1 MHLFEVSIDPYLHVR
16 SAKNPV
22 YAHNGRSL
30 SFIADYTGIPQVWEL
45 SRGEEWPAQIS
56 FTKDRITFIGKV
68 NSTSDRIIGMDEG
81 GNENQQLYLL
91 KEDGTLV
98 ELTKSQNH
106 VHRYGGS
113 SPDGK
118 WIAWSSNRRNLAY
131 FDLYIQSLET
141 FEFHPVLTGDG
152 LFTAVEWSP
161 DGQSILVQKTNSPLD
176 NDLGILDLTT
186 GTVDWI
192 TEHKGEASFRDVHF
206 SKDGDH
212 IYVLSNKD
220 SEFFDLALIHIKT
233 KHFMWLEQG
242 KWDFE
247 ELEMNKDKN
256 LLAFTINEGGISKG
270 LLLDLNSS
278 HLYTWKTPTGI
289 IKDLKFS
296 PDSKKLAYVFNGPAH
311 PSDIWE
317 LDLETVQLERLTY
330 VSRSPV
336 LEHTFVEPEL
346 ISYRS
351 FDQLQIPAFYYKPK
365 NISGKFPVVII
376 IHGGPEMQS
385 RAVYTPVVQYL
396 IRKGYAVCT
405 PNIRGSTGYGKT
417 YTKLDDVRKR
427 MDAVKDI
434 VSLVEWLKQH
444 GNIDSNRIAIMG
456 GSYGGFMVLAAIS
469 HYPHLWSAAID
480 IVGMSS
486 LRTFLQT
493 TSPWRKLLREI
504 EYGTIERDGDFFD
517 KIDPLNHANRITSPL
532 LVIHGESDP
541 RVHIQ
546 ESEQIV
552 NKLKERQHQV
562 DFIRFEDEGHTISKL
577 KNKQI
582 AYKAIVNFLEK
593 NMEGEDKRSSGFKW
607 SREYPFFHL

>member
-1 MHLFEVSIDPYLHVR
+1 MLQASIEPYLHVR

-22 YAHNGRSL
+22 YAPNGQSL

-45 SRGEEWPAQIS
+45 SRGEEWPAQVS

-68 NSTSDRIIGMDEG
+68 NGTSDRIIGMDEG

-118 WIAWSSNRRNLAY
+118 SIAWSSNRRHPAY
-131 FDLYIQSLET
+131 FDLYIQNLET
-141 FEFHPVLTGDG
+141 LEFHPVLTGDG
-152 LFTAVEWSP
+152 LFTAVEWTP
-161 DGQSILVQKTNSPLD
+161 DGQSLLVQKTNSPLD

-186 GTVDWI
+186 GTVNWI

-206 SKDGDH
+206 SKDGEH
-212 IYVLSNKD
+212 IYLLSNKD
-220 SEFFDLALIHIKT
+220 REYFDLALIHLKT
-233 KHFMWLEQG
+233 KNFMWLEQG

-278 HLYTWKTPTGI
+278 HLYTWKTPPGI

-317 LDLETVQLERLTY
+317 LDLDTIQLERLTY
-330 VSRSPV
+330 VSRSPI
-336 LEHTFVEPEL
+336 LEHTLVEPEL

-365 NISGKFPVVII
+365 TTSEKFPVVII

-434 VSLVEWLKQH
+434 VFLVEWLKVN
-444 GNIDSNRIAIMG
+444 GNIDSNRIGLMG
-456 GSYGGFMVLAAIS
+456 GSYGGFIVLAAIS

-493 TSPWRKLLREI
+493 TSPWRKMLREA
-504 EYGTIERDGDFFD
+504 EYGTIEKDGDFFD
-517 KIDPLNHANRITSPL
+517 KIDPLHHANAISSPL
-532 LVIHGESDP
+532 LVIHGERDP

-546 ESEQIV
+546 ESQQIV
-552 NKLKERQHQV
+552 NKLKDRQHQV
-562 DFIRFEDEGHTISKL
+562 DFITFEDEGHTISKL
-577 KNKQI
+577 KNKEI
-582 AYKAIVNFLEK
+582 AYKAIVNFLER
-593 NMEGEDKRSSGFKW
+593 NMGVDEKRNSGFKRG
-607 SREYPFFHL
+607 REYPFFHL